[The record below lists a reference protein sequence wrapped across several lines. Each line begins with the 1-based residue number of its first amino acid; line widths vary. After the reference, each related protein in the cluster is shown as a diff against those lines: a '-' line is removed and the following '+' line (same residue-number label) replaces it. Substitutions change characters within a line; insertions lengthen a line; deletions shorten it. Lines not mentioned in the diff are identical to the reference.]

1 MTQLPQPHIVIF
13 DLGNVLLQWDPR
25 LLYSKLFPDKAKME
39 HFLTVVCPPEWNLE
53 QDRGRSFAEAVAE
66 ATGRHPSH
74 RSDITAWLDRFD
86 EMIPGPIEGTVRI
99 LEQLKAQGVTCYA
112 LSNWSAETF
121 AKTRPRFKFF
131 DLFDGLVISGEEK
144 VIKPDSEIY
153 QIICKR
159 YGFKPADAVFID
171 DSSANI
177 EAAKKLGFHTIHFQD
192 PARTQK
198 ELNSLGF
205 RL

>member
-39 HFLTVVCPPEWNLE
+39 YFLTVVCPPEWNLE

-66 ATGRHPSH
+66 ATGRHPSQ

-144 VIKPDSEIY
+144 VIKPDPKIY

-159 YGFKPADAVFID
+159 YGFNPADAVFID
-171 DSSANI
+171 DSLPNI
-177 EAAKKLGFHTIHFQD
+177 QAATKLGFHTIHFHD
-192 PARTQK
+192 PARTRE

-205 RL
+205 RI